1 MSRRTPPQQPSDDL
15 APADSRSAAGAAGPH
30 APGAASPHAP
40 GAAPRRRPSRWR
52 KALLQLL
59 GTAAFLVLL
68 EGLLALLGVQPL
80 AADSDPY
87 VGFAGHLPL
96 FVETT
101 GADGRPV
108 MVTAPGKLKVFNAQE
123 FPRDK
128 PPGTFRI
135 VTLGG
140 STVYGHPFDDK
151 ASFSAWLRELLPT
164 ANPSRRWEVINCGG
178 ISYASYREV
187 VVLQEM
193 LQYGP
198 DLVIVYS
205 GPNEFLEQRTYGDL
219 GQASPLLLTL
229 GSVVS
234 RTRIFS
240 LARTLLHR
248 EATDDPA
255 GAGTARSD
263 ATSEGAPADVGARR
277 AASADGAGARS
288 RLSAEV
294 STLLER
300 PAGLSL
306 YHRDDA
312 LRERV
317 LQHFRF
323 NLTRMAALCREAGT
337 RVLFVTP
344 ASELRDCAPFKSEHG
359 AGLSAEDAALVDGL
373 LTRASELG
381 GSDPAAARALLEQA
395 VARDPRHAE
404 SQYRLGEAQFA
415 AGDFAA
421 ARASLE
427 RARDEDVC
435 PLRPLGVMRDIVREV
450 AASSGSPALDF
461 VQLVDDDCERRF
473 GHRVPGREQFLDH
486 VHLDADGYGLLGRA
500 LFDRLAADGVVRPD
514 AAWGPEAL
522 AAAGA
527 RVSARLDAQARGF
540 ALRNLAKTLGWA
552 GKRDEA
558 ERLAQQTLEALGDGD
573 SESHF
578 LLGNFALHDGR
589 FERAIA
595 EYRRATE
602 IDPDYA
608 EAWLNLADALIKARR
623 GGEALAPL
631 ERTLALDPSQAQAWN
646 IAGLLLDGAGRQV
659 EALQHFERAL
669 ELAPDDSQVHNNHAL
684 ALLHADRPDEAI
696 AALRRSIELDPA
708 YAQAHYNLGLL
719 LRRQDRFEEAVQQF
733 QRALAI
739 DPGYAKAAA
748 QLQELAGRASTGAG
762 Q

>member
-1 MSRRTPPQQPSDDL
+1 MSRRREPQPPPEPPPRQ
-15 APADSRSAAGAAGPH
+15 AA
-30 APGAASPHAP
+30 
-40 GAAPRRRPSRWR
+40 RRRPPRWR
-52 KALLQLL
+52 KALFQLL
-59 GTAAFLVLL
+59 ATAAVLVLL

-101 GADGRPV
+101 DADGRVV
-108 MVTAPGKLKVFNAQE
+108 MVNAPGKLKVFNAQS

-128 PPGTFRI
+128 PAGTFRI

-151 ASFSAWLRELLPT
+151 ASFSAWLRELLP
-164 ANPSRRWEVINCGG
+164 AADPSHAWEVINCGG

-187 VVLQEM
+187 VVLQEV
-193 LQYGP
+193 LQYQP

-219 GQASPLLLTL
+219 GQTSPLLLAL
-229 GSVVS
+229 GSSVS

-240 LARTLLHR
+240 LAREWLHR
-248 EATDDPA
+248 ETPDAAEDTTGGAPTDGARDGATA
-255 GAGTARSD
+255 GAAGS
-263 ATSEGAPADVGARR
+263 ATGGARP
-277 AASADGAGARS
+277 
-288 RLSAEV
+288 RLAAEV
-294 STLLER
+294 TTLLER

-306 YHRDDA
+306 YHRDDV
-312 LRERV
+312 LRAQV
-317 LQHFRF
+317 LEHFRF
-323 NLTRMAALCREAGT
+323 NLQRMADLCRAAGT
-337 RVLFVTP
+337 RLLYVTP
-344 ASELRDCAPFKSEHG
+344 ASELRDCAPFKSEHSP
-359 AGLSAEDAALVDGL
+359 GLPAADASLVDDELARARTLAVTDPPAAL
-373 LTRASELG
+373 
-381 GSDPAAARALLEQA
+381 ALLQSA
-395 VARDPRHAE
+395 VARDPRYALAW
-404 SQYRLGEAQFA
+404 YRLGEAQYA

-435 PLRPLGVMRDIVREV
+435 PLRPLGEMRDIVREV
-450 AASSGSPALDF
+450 AAANGAPAHDF
-461 VQLVDDDCERRF
+461 VALVDDECERRLHHRLP
-473 GHRVPGREQFLDH
+473 GHEQFLDH

-500 LFDRLAADGVVRPD
+500 LFDRLVADGIVHPD
-514 AAWGPEAL
+514 ADWGPEAL

-527 RVSARLDAQARGF
+527 RVSSRLDAEARGF

-552 GKRDEA
+552 GKLDEA
-558 ERLAQQTLEALGDGD
+558 ERLAEQTLAALGDGD

-608 EAWLNLADALIKARR
+608 EAWLNLSDALIKAHRPS
-623 GGEALAPL
+623 EALAPL
-631 ERTLALDPSQAQAWN
+631 ERTLALNPQQAQAWS
-646 IAGLLLDGAGRQV
+646 IAGLLLDGAGRQA
-659 EALQHFERAL
+659 EALEHFDRAL
-669 ELAPDDSQVHNNHAL
+669 QLAPDDSQTHNNRAL
-684 ALLHADRPDEAI
+684 ALLHADRPDEAVL
-696 AALRRSIELDPA
+696 ALRRAIELDPA

-719 LRRQDRFEEAVQQF
+719 LRRQNRHEEAVQQF
-733 QRALAI
+733 QRALSI
-739 DPGYAKAAA
+739 DPGYTRAAA
-748 QLQELAGRASTGAG
+748 QLQELTGASSKSAG
-762 Q
+762 P